1 MHRNTRRHAGT
12 HAGTHTHT
20 HTYIS
25 YKTVN
30 CFERTV

>member
-12 HAGTHTHT
+12 HAHTHTHT

>member
-12 HAGTHTHT
+12 HAGTHTHI
-20 HTYIS
+20 YIS